1 MLIGNADK
9 LIATLE
15 TIKTMIE
22 NYKAGTSK
30 FDNNSLIDAIWKT
43 SDTTLRNNRETNW
56 IERQDHERHRGDGR
70 QK

>member
-30 FDNNSLIDAIWKT
+30 FDSSTLIDAIWKQA
-43 SDTTLRNNRETNW
+43 DTTLRNNREANW
-56 IERQDHERHRGDGR
+56 IERQDHERGASRER
-70 QK
+70 